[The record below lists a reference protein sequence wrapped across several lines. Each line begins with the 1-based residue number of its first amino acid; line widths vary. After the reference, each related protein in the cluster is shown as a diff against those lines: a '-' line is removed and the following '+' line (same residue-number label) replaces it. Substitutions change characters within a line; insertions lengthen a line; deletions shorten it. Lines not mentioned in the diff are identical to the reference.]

1 MKNIYLVYNRIGSD
15 IFPAATCSNKADA
28 EELCL
33 AYAQEELYRRWF
45 MDEQFAKPKGLKS
58 LYLTENS
65 LVNMGYNIVEVPH
78 FG

>member
-1 MKNIYLVYNRIGSD
+1 MKNIYLIYNRIGSD

-33 AYAQEELYRRWF
+33 AYAQEELYRIWF
-45 MDEQFAKPKGLKS
+45 MEEQFGKS
-58 LYLTENS
+58 FRLVENS
-65 LVNMGYNIVEVPH
+65 LKNMGYNIMEVPH